1 MKNALLM
8 LAFMGIMGITMAQ
21 NQAWNQTTTIVSANN
36 HLGEAADHPE
46 ANTEP
51 KAEIYVLRNTGIAGS
66 AVRFRS
72 FLNGE
77 LLGKINNKRYEKYE
91 VAAGSHEFSVQFSG
105 KKKKQKGFTI
115 NVEPGKKYY
124 LMMVIQYGW
133 FVNKL
138 YAVEVSESSAE
149 RLMKPLKPTK

>member
-8 LAFMGIMGITMAQ
+8 LAFLGILDTTMAQ
-21 NQAWNQTTTIVSANN
+21 NQAWNQTTASVSANN
-36 HLGEAADHPE
+36 HLGEASDQPE
-46 ANTEP
+46 VNTES

-77 LLGKINNKRYEKYE
+77 LLGKIHNKRLEKYE
-91 VAAGSHEFSVQFSG
+91 ITAGSHEFSVQFHG
-105 KKKKQKGFTI
+105 KKKRQKGFTI

-149 RLMKPLKPTK
+149 RIMKPLKSNK